1 MHDAP
6 LAPFGLLARLSLSFI
21 TWDPP
26 FFLGIHFSARLN
38 QFQSTVISPPT
49 FSVVTICR
57 NNRVGLEATL
67 ANVARQT
74 ERGFEHLIV
83 DGGST
88 DGSRE
93 LLEQHGDWPWL
104 RWTSEPDDGIYDAL
118 DKGLRQATGRY
129 VIFLNAGDT
138 FCSDDVL
145 EKVAAQLGADDDVVY
160 GDAMLVKMTPAGTLA
175 WRKTGNHL
183 SPDVRNNVCHQ
194 ATFFR
199 RELHVQETY
208 DTRFQIL
215 GDKDLLMRLWRRQA
229 RFRRIDLCVCNY
241 LVGGISSLQGTRLRT
256 EQELLLLRWLNGHAP
271 MTIGSLLRGA
281 AWLASIQVRVAL
293 RRWLGDKAFNRMR
306 ALVGRPPLEP
316 PAT

>member
-1 MHDAP
+1 M
-6 LAPFGLLARLSLSFI
+6 
-21 TWDPP
+21 
-26 FFLGIHFSARLN
+26 
-38 QFQSTVISPPT
+38 
-49 FSVVTICR
+49 
-57 NNRVGLEATL
+57 GLEATL

-74 ERGFEHLIV
+74 ERSFEHLAV

-118 DKGLRQATGRY
+118 NKGLRQATGRY

-199 RELHVQETY
+199 RELHVQEIY

-256 EQELLLLRWLNGHAP
+256 EQELLLLRWSNGHAP
-271 MTIGSLLRGA
+271 LTIGSLLRGA
-281 AWLASIQVRVAL
+281 AWLASIQVRVAV
-293 RRWLGDKAFNRMR
+293 RRWLGDKAFDRIR
-306 ALVGRPPLEP
+306 KLVGRPPLVP